1 MKMLPDK
8 ILTAVII
15 ATVLY
20 LFLNIFLNQQFS
32 AGIAAAGAV
41 LITMLYCDLSKK
53 H

>member
-1 MKMLPDK
+1 MNADK

-15 ATVLY
+15 ATVMY
-20 LFLNIFLNQQFS
+20 LILNIFLNQQFS

-41 LITMLYCDLSKK
+41 LMTMLCRDLRKK